1 MKLEEL
7 LERLFTQYRQELT
20 DHIDCDEVFKGMAK
34 AVASDERIPEKFLEM
49 TLRHQAEAEKVFGA
63 DNVYKYME
71 YMTLT
76 ARIAAGAKISELLKE
91 SGAAEAQP

>member
-7 LERLFTQYRQELT
+7 LERLFTQYRQELP
-20 DHIDCDEVFKGMAK
+20 DYIDCDEVFKGMAK

-71 YMTLT
+71 YMTIS
-76 ARIAAGAKISELLKE
+76 ARLGAGTKISELLKDH
-91 SGAAEAQP
+91 AASEAQP